1 MYIQHGTADRNIPIT
16 QSINFSTKLA
26 AAIGVDKVVFE
37 KIKGAG
43 HGGEQ
48 FETAA
53 NVKKILDFLD
63 KYLK

>member
-16 QSINFSTKLA
+16 QSINFSSRLA
-26 AAIGVDKVVFE
+26 AVIGADKVVFE
-37 KIKGAG
+37 KIEGAG

-48 FETAA
+48 FEAAA
-53 NVKKILDFLD
+53 NVQKILDFLD